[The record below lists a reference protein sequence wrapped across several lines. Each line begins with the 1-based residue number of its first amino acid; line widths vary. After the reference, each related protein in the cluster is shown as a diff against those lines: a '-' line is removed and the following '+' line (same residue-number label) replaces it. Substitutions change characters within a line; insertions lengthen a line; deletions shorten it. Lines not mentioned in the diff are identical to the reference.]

1 MFKALPFDPFGS
13 PRNSPRFAKKGPARS
28 PSYPNEIS
36 AAMLRQQKLQPGR
49 LKAFRFDQWSYNGFL
64 FVFFGWE
71 SFPYSSIVF
80 EKKKRSI
87 KGSETTPIF
96 CPSLG
101 QNPAGQAKS
110 DVPALTSTK
119 KKAFD
124 LQRARS
130 ADKAVPDHNR
140 CNSDKKPLA
149 RSKSVRKQQERC
161 HTNFVFIISF

>member
-1 MFKALPFDPFGS
+1 MVD
-13 PRNSPRFAKKGPARS
+13 
-28 PSYPNEIS
+28 
-36 AAMLRQQKLQPGR
+36 
-49 LKAFRFDQWSYNGFL
+49 L
-64 FVFFGWE
+64 FVFLGGKF
-71 SFPYSSIVF
+71 SIQFHCVR
-80 EKKKRSI
+80 KKKRSI
-87 KGSETTPIF
+87 KPVSPPIF

-149 RSKSVRKQQERC
+149 RSKSGRKQQERC
-161 HTNFVFIISF
+161 HTNFVFNISF